1 MYLIEI
7 SRKKEKKEKE
17 EKEEEEKEKMNPVK
31 VPKTTPTLFW
41 TLKNDF
47 GIILFV

>member
-7 SRKKEKKEKE
+7 SRKKEKE

-41 TLKNDF
+41 ALKNDI
-47 GIILFV
+47 GIVLFL